1 MVEVVTPVPSRG
13 EIFLDARGGSRAL
26 LRLSWHDDQGLVVLS
41 LWREDCCAG
50 TFRLP
55 VGAVPQLVEALVSGL
70 AASPAVLELLSARVG
85 AAG

>member
-13 EIFLDARGGSRAL
+13 EIFLDARGGSSA

-70 AASPAVLELLSARVG
+70 AASPAGIELPPARVG